1 MEESNEET
9 TEQSNDEPTP
19 AEEEEMPESP
29 QDSPFLFPN
38 ATIQDS
44 LNDASL
50 NSQTPSSSPNSDLFS
65 LSVGTPLS
73 SVSFSHVVQNS
84 RNPPCSAATHS
95 TAPFTTLKRLSHNT
109 SPLSKNARKDT

>member
-1 MEESNEET
+1 MDDNSIRVSNDETLSSQTIFGSVDDLSDDGQTEVVVMEESNEET

-73 SVSFSHVVQNS
+73 SVSFSHVV
-84 RNPPCSAATHS
+84 
-95 TAPFTTLKRLSHNT
+95 
-109 SPLSKNARKDT
+109 